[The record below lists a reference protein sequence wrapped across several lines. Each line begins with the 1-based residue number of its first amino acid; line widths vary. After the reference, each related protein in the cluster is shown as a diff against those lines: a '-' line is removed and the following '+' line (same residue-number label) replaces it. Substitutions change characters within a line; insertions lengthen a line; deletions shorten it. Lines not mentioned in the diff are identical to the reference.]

1 MKISDLKKLGYK
13 VTVVHNRRMEF
24 DWDSFDENGQYGQ
37 LILPKGG
44 ATNVVLEKDGR
55 VYDGMALCSDK
66 DNYCRATGRTVAL
79 ARAMAKCEFLREK
92 VPNLFL

>member
-13 VTVVHNRRMEF
+13 VTVVHNRRTEYIDVF
-24 DWDSFDENGQYGQ
+24 GDDFSLGFA
-37 LILPKGG
+37 PKGWT
-44 ATNVVLEKDGR
+44 TNVVLEKDGKIYGGEA
-55 VYDGMALCSDK
+55 VCSDK

-79 ARAMAKCEFLREK
+79 ARAMAKCEALREK